1 MHKRVSAVILAL
13 PCFLSLPAH
22 AAGTDDGG
30 RSYAGIATG
39 QSKSTLENSA
49 GERFSSKNHPLP
61 VKLYG
66 GVNLTDYLALEAGFS
81 GATGKYEF
89 DRGLYGTALEPR
101 LSSQAFYVAVK
112 GTVAVGERV
121 DLHAKVGAAH
131 SRFEMSNAGLND
143 RKLSGTKP
151 MFGIGASYKLTEN
164 VAATLEFEHYGTV
177 KEKGSE
183 LSQRQLQAGL
193 KFSF

>member
-1 MHKRVSAVILAL
+1 MHKHVSAVLLAL
-13 PCFLSLPAH
+13 PMFASLSAH
-22 AAGTDDGG
+22 AAGQDDTG
-30 RSYAGIATG
+30 RFYAGIATG
-39 QSKSTLENSA
+39 QSKSTLENAA

-89 DRGLYGTALEPR
+89 DQGLYGTALEPR

-112 GTVAVGERV
+112 GTVAVSDRV
-121 DLHAKVGAAH
+121 DLHAKLGAAH
-131 SRFEMSNAGLND
+131 SRFEMTNAGAYD

-151 MFGIGASYKLTEN
+151 MIGIGASYKLTDK

-177 KEKGSE
+177 KEKGSK

>member
-1 MHKRVSAVILAL
+1 MNERVFAAILAL
-13 PCFLSLPAH
+13 PFLASLSVH
-22 AAGTDDGG
+22 AAGPADS
-30 RSYAGIATG
+30 RFYAGIATG
-39 QSKSTLENSA
+39 QSKSTLENPA

-66 GVNLTDYLALEAGFS
+66 GVALTDYLALEAGFS

-89 DRGLYGTALEPR
+89 DRRLYGTAAEPR
-101 LSSQAFYVAVK
+101 LSSRALYVAVK
-112 GTVAVGERV
+112 GTVAVSERI
-121 DLHAKVGAAH
+121 DLHAKLGAAH

-151 MFGIGASYKLTEN
+151 MVGIGASYRFTEN

-177 KEKGSE
+177 REKGYA

-193 KFSF
+193 KFGF